1 MLMTKKQIVFGPASA
16 RQKLI
21 LEAQEDIV
29 LIGGGAGGK

>member
-1 MLMTKKQIVFGPASA
+1 MNKKQVIFGPASE
-16 RQKLI
+16 RQRLI